1 MSWSLK
7 NSTLYFNSNE
17 LISDIS
23 AGSREATPK
32 LTLLSSA
39 PMLQVRGSTWIELCS
54 AAADTIAGAVGFG
67 FTVSRA
73 IGFLRRGFYWAAFQR
88 LRFDA
93 AVRSYCKQGNYDC
106 PNGTQ
111 DLAFWDRWPSP
122 AGQPA
127 K

>member
-39 PMLQVRGSTWIELCS
+39 PMLQVRGSTRIEFCS
-54 AAADTIAGAVGFG
+54 AAADTSAGAGWFG
-67 FTVSRA
+67 FTFARA
-73 IGFLRRGFYWAAFQR
+73 IGFLRR
-88 LRFDA
+88 
-93 AVRSYCKQGNYDC
+93 
-106 PNGTQ
+106 
-111 DLAFWDRWPSP
+111 AFWWTAFKTALRCGNQKLLQTRQLGLAKWDRGFNFLGQMGP
-122 AGQPA
+122 ARSIR
-127 K
+127 

>member
-7 NSTLYFNSNE
+7 NSTLYFKSNE

-39 PMLQVRGSTWIELCS
+39 PMVQVRGSTRIEFCS

-67 FTVSRA
+67 FTVARA
-73 IGFLRRGFYWAAFQR
+73 IGFLLRRGFCRTAFRDCASMRQLEAIADKGAR
-88 LRFDA
+88 I
-93 AVRSYCKQGNYDC
+93 VRMGH
-106 PNGTQ
+106 
-111 DLAFWDRWPSP
+111 RI
-122 AGQPA
+122 
-127 K
+127 